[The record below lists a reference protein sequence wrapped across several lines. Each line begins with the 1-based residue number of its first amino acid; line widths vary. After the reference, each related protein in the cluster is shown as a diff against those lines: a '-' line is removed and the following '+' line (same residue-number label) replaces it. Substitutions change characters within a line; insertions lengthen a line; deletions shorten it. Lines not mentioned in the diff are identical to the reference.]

1 MEEQNS
7 SASIDDTPATA
18 AADIT
23 ASPEAPTAAP
33 EQPQGELSLEPNAN
47 SSADNTAQV
56 AVEEAPVEA
65 DQPDSS
71 TPSRT
76 LKLSRNDNTD
86 GDDATDSD
94 AQQAPQR
101 KKVESGGESRD
112 SADDNADNSAD
123 NTENNNG
130 RRGRNRRQRNRR
142 DPNTPSANPMSL
154 TDLKNKPTQ
163 ELIDMAREMG
173 LENMAR
179 SRKQDIIFAL
189 LKRHA
194 KSGEDI
200 WGDGVLEILQDGFG
214 FLRSA
219 DSSYLAG
226 PDDIYV
232 SPSQIRRFNLRT
244 GDTVTGMIRPPKDS
258 ERYFALLKVKDV
270 NFESPESAKN
280 KILFENLTPLFPN
293 ERLTLEKGNGSTEDL
308 TGRIIDLCA
317 PIGKGQRGL
326 LVAPPKAG
334 KTIMMQ
340 NIAQAIISNN
350 PECYVIVL
358 LIDERPEE
366 VTEMQRSVGARGA
379 EVVASTFDEP
389 PSRHVQVAD
398 MVIEKAK
405 RLVEHKLDVVILLDS
420 ITRLARAFNTV
431 VPSSGKVL
439 TGGVDAHALERP
451 KRFFGAARNIEEG
464 GSLSIIA
471 TALIDTGSKMDE
483 VIYEEFK
490 GTGNMELHLD
500 RKIAEKRVYPAI
512 NIRRSGTRREELLT
526 GEDELQRMWILRK
539 LLHGMEDLPAIEFLL
554 DKLKDTK
561 SNDEF
566 FRSMKR
572 K

>member
-1 MEEQNS
+1 MN
-7 SASIDDTPATA
+7 
-18 AADIT
+18 
-23 ASPEAPTAAP
+23 
-33 EQPQGELSLEPNAN
+33 
-47 SSADNTAQV
+47 
-56 AVEEAPVEA
+56 
-65 DQPDSS
+65 
-71 TPSRT
+71 
-76 LKLSRNDNTD
+76 
-86 GDDATDSD
+86 
-94 AQQAPQR
+94 
-101 KKVESGGESRD
+101 
-112 SADDNADNSAD
+112 
-123 NTENNNG
+123 
-130 RRGRNRRQRNRR
+130 
-142 DPNTPSANPMSL
+142 L
-154 TDLKNKPTQ
+154 TDLKTKSAQ
-163 ELIDMAREMG
+163 ELLDIAKEIG
-173 LENMAR
+173 LDNIAR
-179 SRKQDIIFAL
+179 SRKQDIIFSI

-200 WGDGVLEILQDGFG
+200 HGDGVLEILQDGFG

-219 DSSYLAG
+219 DCSYLAG

-244 GDTVTGMIRPPKDS
+244 GDSIAGKIRPPKEG
-258 ERYFALLKVKDV
+258 ERYFALLKVDEV
-270 NFESPESAKN
+270 NFTRPEQSKN
-280 KILFENLTPLFPN
+280 KVLFENLTPLFPN
-293 ERLTLEKGNGSTEDL
+293 ERLTLELGNGSTEDL
-308 TGRIIDLCA
+308 TGRIIDLAA

-326 LVAPPKAG
+326 IVAPPKAG
-334 KTIMMQ
+334 KTLMLQ
-340 NIAQAIISNN
+340 NIAQSIIRNN

-389 PSRHVQVAD
+389 PARHVQVAE

-405 RLVEHKLDVVILLDS
+405 RLVEHKKDVVVLLDS
-420 ITRLARAFNTV
+420 ITRLARAYNTI

-451 KRFFGAARNIEEG
+451 KRFFGAARNVEEG

-490 GTGNMELHLD
+490 GTGNNELHLD
-500 RKIAEKRVYPAI
+500 RKIAEKRVHPAI

-526 GEDELQRMWILRK
+526 SEDELQRMWILRK
-539 LLHGMEDLPAIEFLL
+539 LLHGMEDTPAIEFLI

-561 SNDEF
+561 TNAEF
-566 FRSMKR
+566 FDSMKR